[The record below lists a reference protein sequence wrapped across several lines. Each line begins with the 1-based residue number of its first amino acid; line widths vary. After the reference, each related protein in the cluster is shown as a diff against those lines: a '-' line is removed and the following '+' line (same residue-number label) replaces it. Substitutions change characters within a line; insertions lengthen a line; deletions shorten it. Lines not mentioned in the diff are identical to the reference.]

1 MEENPLP
8 KKNEKTLESSPMMAE
23 LYELRIP
30 GELIGKEVI
39 DASARKIGIVRNVK
53 LTFPP
58 AKISII
64 IKGLDVEIPLP
75 IDTIAT
81 VGGVIQ
87 LKETIKQVEELEI
100 RDVARLREE
109 VANEIAAYLR

>member
-1 MEENPLP
+1 LP
-8 KKNEKTLESSPMMAE
+8 KKNDKVQETANVMAE

-30 GELIGKEVI
+30 GQLIGKEVI

-64 IKGLDVEIPLP
+64 LKGLDIEIQLP
-75 IDTIAT
+75 IDSIAT
-81 VGGVIQ
+81 IGGVVQ
-87 LKETIKQVEELEI
+87 LKETIKQAEELEI
-100 RDVARLREE
+100 RDVARLRD
-109 VANEIAAYLR
+109 EIAREISAYLGQ

>member
-1 MEENPLP
+1 LP
-8 KKNEKTLESSPMMAE
+8 KKNDKLQETAHVMAE

-64 IKGLDVEIPLP
+64 LKGLDIEIQLP
-75 IDTIAT
+75 IDSIAT
-81 VGGVIQ
+81 IGGVVQ
-87 LKETIKQVEELEI
+87 LKETIKQAEELEI
-100 RDVARLREE
+100 RDVARLRD
-109 VANEIAAYLR
+109 EIAKEITAYLS

>member
-1 MEENPLP
+1 MP
-8 KKNEKTLESSPMMAE
+8 KKNDKVTDSTNIMAE

-58 AKISII
+58 PNLNII
-64 IKGLDVEIPLP
+64 IKGLDIEIPLP
-75 IDTIAT
+75 VDSIAT
-81 VGGVIQ
+81 IGGVVQ

-109 VANEIAAYLR
+109 IANEIASYLR

>member
-1 MEENPLP
+1 LP
-8 KKNEKTLESSPMMAE
+8 KKNDKVTDPTSIMAE

-58 AKISII
+58 PNINII
-64 IKGLDVEIPLP
+64 IKGLDIEIPLP
-75 IDTIAT
+75 VDSIAT
-81 VGGVIQ
+81 IGGVVQ

-109 VANEIAAYLR
+109 IANEIASYLR

>member
-1 MEENPLP
+1 MP
-8 KKNEKTLESSPMMAE
+8 KKNDKAIDSTNIMAE

-58 AKISII
+58 PSINVI
-64 IKGLDVEIPLP
+64 IKGLDIEIPLP
-75 IDTIAT
+75 IDSIAT
-81 VGGVIQ
+81 IGGVVQ

-109 VANEIAAYLR
+109 IASEISSYLR

>member
-1 MEENPLP
+1 MP
-8 KKNEKTLESSPMMAE
+8 KKNDKPQDSANMMAE

-58 AKISII
+58 TKVSII
-64 IKGLDVEIPLP
+64 LKGLDVEIQLP
-75 IDTIAT
+75 VDSIAT
-81 VGGVIQ
+81 IGGVVQ
-87 LKETIKQVEELEI
+87 LKETIKQAEELEI

-109 VANEIAAYLR
+109 IASEIAVYLR

>member
-1 MEENPLP
+1 MQ
-8 KKNEKTLESSPMMAE
+8 KKNDKVTDSTNIMAE

-58 AKISII
+58 PNLNII
-64 IKGLDVEIPLP
+64 IKGLDIEIPLP
-75 IDTIAT
+75 VDSIAT
-81 VGGVIQ
+81 IGGVVQ

-109 VANEIAAYLR
+109 IANEIASYLR